1 MRRLLRRV
9 PSPMVAVGVI
19 ALAAAAAGG
28 AYAATSSGS
37 KTVHGCVAK
46 STRVLYLA
54 PCHKGDKK
62 ISWNKVG
69 PAGPGSPSVVGI
81 LNGSCTQQQPS
92 TSYTV
97 TTNGTDGCQITI
109 PGATFSRL
117 PVLLVTPMGNETVTG
132 IGETGKHSTSWKLG
146 YTTSGVRGVV
156 NFAAVQASP

>member
-1 MRRLLRRV
+1 ML
-9 PSPMVAVGVI
+9 AVGVI

-28 AYAATSSGS
+28 AYAATGTGTT
-37 KTVHGCVAK
+37 TVRGCVTK

-54 PCHKGDKK
+54 PCHTGDKQ

-69 PAGPGSPSVVGI
+69 PAGPGSPSVVGS
-81 LNGSCTQQQPS
+81 LNPNCTQHDPS

-117 PVLLVTPMGNETVTG
+117 PVLLVTPMGNMTVTG
-132 IGETGKHSTSWKLG
+132 IGEIGTHSTSWELG
-146 YTTSGVRGVV
+146 YTLSGPSGVV
-156 NFAAVQASP
+156 NFAALQESP